1 MSRPDSPDEAIK
13 IPDVLPVLPL
23 KDAVVFPYIILPL
36 SVGRDKSVLAV
47 DRALAESRVIML
59 AAQRDGALDNPG
71 EGDLHEVG
79 TAAVIMRM
87 LKLPDGRIRI
97 LVQGL
102 ARARVKHISQLE
114 PYLQAKIERIED
126 APAAAG
132 TMEIEALVRSVKDSL
147 DRAVTLGKGISPEVM
162 VIAANLQ
169 EPGRLADLAAS
180 NLDLKL
186 AEAQDILETTDVVA
200 RLRKVSDLLA
210 HEIQVLTMQQ
220 EISSQARGE
229 IDRSQREYFLRQ
241 QLKAIQQELGEG
253 EELGEEIA
261 LYRQLADEKKL
272 SKDGREELER
282 QIRRL
287 ERSHPESAETQII
300 RTYLD
305 WLTALP
311 WETLSEDDLDLA
323 HAQQVLDDDHYDL
336 EKIKER
342 ILEYLAVRKLKPDT
356 RGPILCFVGPPGV
369 GKTSLGRSIARSLG
383 RRFVRLSLGGVRDE
397 AEIRGHRRT
406 YVGALPGRILQGIR
420 QAGTSNPVFVLD
432 EIDKIGADFRGD
444 PSSALL
450 EVLDPEQNWSF
461 VDHYLGLAYD
471 LSRVLFIATANM
483 LEPIQPAFLDRME
496 VIRLTGYTEE
506 EKLQIAERHLVPKQ
520 MRENGVTAEHIAF
533 SPDGIRQVIS
543 GYTKEAGLRN
553 LERELAAICRK
564 VAVRVARGE
573 TTLVT
578 VGPAQVEEFLGV
590 RKHFAEE
597 LLERDRV
604 GVATGLAWT
613 AAGGDLLFI
622 EVVAVPGKGQ
632 LLLTGQLGDV
642 MKESAQAALS
652 FARAWAGAHEI
663 SSDYFAKHDIHIH
676 VPAGSIP
683 KDGPSAGITIG
694 TAILSVLTGR
704 PVNRRVAM
712 TGEITLRGDV
722 LPIGGLKEK
731 VLAAKL
737 AGVHTVIVPKLNHR
751 DLTEVPETIKKG
763 LAFHFVEHMDEVLE
777 LALLAAGAPAARA
790 SNAPAQ
796 VLPAAAPTA
805 TRPEKAPAAPPAAA
819 RQIKPPTAGRRPI
832 KPPVSKPPAAV
843 R

>member
-1 MSRPDSPDEAIK
+1 MSRPPGETPDEAIK

-23 KDAVVFPYIILPL
+23 KDTVVFPYIILPL

-59 AAQRDGALDNPG
+59 VAQRDPALDNPG
-71 EGDLHEVG
+71 EDDLYPVG

-102 ARARVKHISQLE
+102 SRARVHHLSQTE
-114 PYLQAKIERIED
+114 PYLQAKIERIEE
-126 APAAAG
+126 PKLPPG
-132 TMEIEALVRSVKDSL
+132 TLEVEALLRSVKESL
-147 DRAVTLGKGISPEVM
+147 DRAVGLGKGISPEVM
-162 VIAANLQ
+162 VIAANL
-169 EPGRLADLAAS
+169 EDPGRLADLAAS
-180 NLDLKL
+180 NLELKPT
-186 AEAQDILETTDVVA
+186 EAQSILETSDPID
-200 RLRKVSDLLA
+200 RLRKVSEMIA
-210 HEIQVLTMQQ
+210 REIQVLTMQQ

-229 IDRSQREYFLRQ
+229 MDRSQREYYLRQ

-253 EELGEEIA
+253 EELTEEIA
-261 LYRQLADEKKL
+261 GYRRLAEDKKMTDEAK
-272 SKDGREELER
+272 EELER
-282 QIRRL
+282 QVRRL

-311 WETLSEDDLDLA
+311 WETTSEDDLDLD
-323 HAQQVLDDDHYDL
+323 HAQEVLDEDHYDL

-342 ILEYLAVRKLKPDT
+342 ILEYLAVRKLKTDT

-369 GKTSLGRSIARSLG
+369 GKTSLGRSIARAMG
-383 RRFVRLSLGGVRDE
+383 RKFVRISLGGVRDE

-406 YVGALPGRILQGIR
+406 YVGALPGRIVQGIR

-450 EVLDPEQNWSF
+450 EGLAPEQNFSF
-461 VDHYLGLAYD
+461 VDHYLGVPYD
-471 LSRVLFIATANM
+471 LSRVMFIATANM
-483 LEPIQPAFLDRME
+483 LDPIQPAFLDRME
-496 VIRLTGYTEE
+496 VIRLSGYTEE
-506 EKLQIAERHLVPKQ
+506 EKTRIARLHLIPKQ
-520 MRENGVTAEHIAF
+520 MKENGIGEENIELTDEGVKA
-533 SPDGIRQVIS
+533 VIS
-543 GYTKEAGLRN
+543 GYTREAGLRN
-553 LERELAAICRK
+553 LERELAAVCRK
-564 VAVRVARGE
+564 VAVKVARGAGE
-573 TTLVT
+573 RIVID
-578 VGPAQVEEFLGV
+578 AEKVEELLGP
-590 RKHFAEE
+590 RKHFSEE

-613 AAGGDLLFI
+613 AVGGDLLFI

-632 LLLTGQLGDV
+632 ILMTGHLGDV

-652 FARAWAGAHEI
+652 YARAYAGAQGI
-663 SSDYFAKHDIHIH
+663 ADDFFAKHDIHVH

-694 TAILSVLTGR
+694 TAILSVLTQR
-704 PVNRRVAM
+704 PINRRVAM

-731 VLAAKL
+731 TLAAKL
-737 AGVHTVIVPKLNHR
+737 AGVHTVIVPKLNRR
-751 DLTEVPETIKKG
+751 DLADIPDTIKKD
-763 LAFHFVEHMDEVLE
+763 LTFHFVEHMDEVLE
-777 LALLAAGAPAARA
+777 LALIDRPATPSEAK
-790 SNAPAQ
+790 PA
-796 VLPAAAPTA
+796 
-805 TRPEKAPAAPPAAA
+805 E
-819 RQIKPPTAGRRPI
+819 
-832 KPPVSKPPAAV
+832 PVVIHA
-843 R
+843 

>member
-1 MSRPDSPDEAIK
+1 MSKPSGEPQPQAQDDLIK

-23 KDAVVFPYIILPL
+23 KDTVVFPYIILPL

-59 AAQRDGALDNPG
+59 VAQRDSANDNPK
-71 EGDLHEVG
+71 EEDLFQIG

-102 ARARVKHISQLE
+102 SRARVQHISQVD
-114 PYLQAKIERIED
+114 PYLQAKIQRIDEPPIEI
-126 APAAAG
+126 APL
-132 TMEIEALVRSVKDSL
+132 EIEALVRSVKESL
-147 DRAVTLGKGISPEVM
+147 DRVVTLGKGISPEVM
-162 VIAANLQ
+162 VIAANL
-169 EPGRLADLAAS
+169 EDPGRLADLAAS
-180 NLDLKL
+180 NLELKL
-186 AEAQDILETTDVVA
+186 TEAQDVLETVDPVA
-200 RLRKVSDLLA
+200 RLRKVSDALVR
-210 HEIQVLTMQQ
+210 EIQVLTMQQ

-253 EELGEEIA
+253 EELVEEIA
-261 LYRQLADEKKL
+261 NYRRLADDKKL
-272 SKDGREELER
+272 SEEGREEMER

-311 WETLSEDDLDLA
+311 WGTVSEDDLDLDN
-323 HAQQVLDDDHYDL
+323 AQKVLDEDHYDL

-342 ILEYLAVRKLKPDT
+342 ILEYLAVRKLKSDT

-369 GKTSLGRSIARSLG
+369 GKTSLGRSIARALG
-383 RRFVRLSLGGVRDE
+383 RKFVRISLGGVRDE

-406 YVGALPGRILQGIR
+406 YVGALPGRIVQGIR

-461 VDHYLGLAYD
+461 VDHYLGIAYD
-471 LSRVLFIATANM
+471 LSQVMFIATANM

-496 VIRLTGYTEE
+496 LIRLTGYTQE
-506 EKLQIAERHLVPKQ
+506 EKLRIARLHLIPKQ
-520 MRENGVTAEHIAF
+520 TKENGITEEQITF
-533 SPDGIRQVIS
+533 LDEGIREVIS
-543 GYTKEAGLRN
+543 GYTKESGLRN
-553 LERELAAICRK
+553 LEREIAAICRK

-573 TTLVT
+573 EMK
-578 VGPAQVEEFLGV
+578 VEIDPPKVHEFLGP
-590 RKHFAEE
+590 RKHFSEE
-597 LLERDRV
+597 LLDRDRV

-632 LLLTGQLGDV
+632 LLLTGQLGEV

-652 FARAWAGAHEI
+652 FARAWSGTHGLSE
-663 SSDYFAKHDIHIH
+663 DYFAKHDIHVH

-683 KDGPSAGITIG
+683 KDGPSAGITMG
-694 TAILSVLTGR
+694 SAILSVLTAR

-737 AGVHTVIVPKLNHR
+737 AGIHTVIVPRLNKR
-751 DLTEVPETIKKG
+751 DLADISDTITEG
-763 LAFHFVEHMDEVLE
+763 LTFHFVDHMDEVLN
-777 LALLAAGAPAARA
+777 LALLETPAA
-790 SNAPAQ
+790 SPAQ
-796 VLPAAAPTA
+796 T
-805 TRPEKAPAAPPAAA
+805 
-819 RQIKPPTAGRRPI
+819 
-832 KPPVSKPPAAV
+832 PAAV
-843 R
+843 PSVQPETASV

>member
-1 MSRPDSPDEAIK
+1 MTRPPGEPQDESIK
-13 IPDVLPVLPL
+13 VPDVLPVLPL
-23 KDAVVFPYIILPL
+23 KDTVIFPYIILPL
-36 SVGRDKSVLAV
+36 SVGRDKSVVAV

-59 AAQRDGALDNPG
+59 VAQRDGAIENPG
-71 EGDLHEVG
+71 EADLYTIG

-102 ARARVKHISQLE
+102 ARARVAHVSQID
-114 PYLQAKIERIED
+114 PYLQAKIERIEE
-126 APAAAG
+126 PPVERG
-132 TMEIEALVRSVKDSL
+132 LETEALVRSVKESL
-147 DRAVTLGKGISPEVM
+147 DRAVALGKGISPEVM
-162 VIAANLQ
+162 VIATNL
-169 EPGRLADLAAS
+169 EDAGRLADLAAS

-186 AEAQDILETTDVVA
+186 EEAQGILETVDPIA

-210 HEIQVLTMQQ
+210 REIQVLTMQQ

-229 IDRSQREYFLRQ
+229 MDKSQRDYFLRQ

-253 EELGEEIA
+253 EELAEEVA
-261 LYRQLADEKKL
+261 GYRKAAEEKGLSDEAK
-272 SKDGREELER
+272 EELER

-311 WETLSEDDLDLA
+311 WKNVSADDLDLD
-323 HAQQVLDDDHYDL
+323 HAKQVLDEDHYDL

-342 ILEYLAVRKLKPDT
+342 ILEYLAVRKLKQDT

-369 GKTSLGRSIARSLG
+369 GKTSLGRSIARALG
-383 RRFVRLSLGGVRDE
+383 RQFVRISLGGVRDE
-397 AEIRGHRRT
+397 AEVRGHRRT
-406 YVGALPGRILQGIR
+406 YVGALPGRIVQGIR

-461 VDHYLGLAYD
+461 VDHYLGLSYD
-471 LSRVLFIATANM
+471 LSRVLFIATANL

-496 VIRLTGYTEE
+496 VIRLSGYTED
-506 EKLQIAERHLVPKQ
+506 EKLRIARQHLVPKQ
-520 MRENGVTAEHIAF
+520 MKENGIPPEAIDFTEE
-533 SPDGIRQVIS
+533 GLREVIS

-553 LERELAAICRK
+553 LEREVAAICRK

-573 TTLVT
+573 LEPVA
-578 VGPAQVEEFLGV
+578 VDRAKV
-590 RKHFAEE
+590 EE
-597 LLERDRV
+597 LLGPRRHFSEELLDRDRV

-613 AAGGDLLFI
+613 AVGGDLLFI

-652 FARAWAGAHEI
+652 YARSYAGTHAAEI
-663 SSDYFAKHDIHIH
+663 PAADFFAKNDVHVH

-694 TAILSVLTGR
+694 TAILSVLTDR

-731 VLAAKL
+731 VLAAQA
-737 AGVHTVIVPKLNHR
+737 AGVHTVVVPRLNRR
-751 DLTEVPETIKKG
+751 DLSEVPEAIRKDLT
-763 LAFHFVEHMDEVLE
+763 FHFVDHMDEVLR
-777 LALLAAGAPAARA
+777 LALLPAGEGGEGKPGETKDAEAKPAEAERKPAAEKK
-790 SNAPAQ
+790 
-796 VLPAAAPTA
+796 PAA
-805 TRPEKAPAAPPAAA
+805 EPA
-819 RQIKPPTAGRRPI
+819 
-832 KPPVSKPPAAV
+832 VV
-843 R
+843 

>member
-1 MSRPDSPDEAIK
+1 MTRPPGESQDEAIK

-23 KDAVVFPYIILPL
+23 KDTVVFPYIILPL

-59 AAQRDGALDNPG
+59 VAQRDAALDNPG
-71 EGDLHEVG
+71 EADLYTMG

-102 ARARVKHISQLE
+102 ARARLHHLSQTE
-114 PYLQAKIERIED
+114 PYLQAKIERLE
-126 APAAAG
+126 
-132 TMEIEALVRSVKDSL
+132 EALPQAGALETEALMRSVKESL
-147 DRAVTLGKGISPEVM
+147 DRAVALGKTISPEVL
-162 VIAANLQ
+162 VIAANL
-169 EPGRLADLAAS
+169 EDPGRLADLAAS
-180 NLDLKL
+180 NLELKQ
-186 AEAQDILETTDVVA
+186 AEAQAILETTDPLD
-200 RLRKVSDLLA
+200 RLRKVSEQIA
-210 HEIQVLTMQQ
+210 REIQVLTMQQ

-229 IDRSQREYFLRQ
+229 MDRSQREYFLRQ

-253 EELGEEIA
+253 EELTEEIA
-261 LYRQLADEKKL
+261 NYRRLADERKI
-272 SKDGREELER
+272 SDDAREELER

-305 WLTALP
+305 WMTALP
-311 WETLSEDDLDLA
+311 WETLSEDDLNLD
-323 HAQQVLDDDHYDL
+323 HAQQVLDEDHYDL

-342 ILEYLAVRKLKPDT
+342 ILEYLAVRKLKSDT

-383 RRFVRLSLGGVRDE
+383 RKFVRISLGGVRDE

-406 YVGALPGRILQGIR
+406 YVGALPGRIVQGIR

-432 EIDKIGADFRGD
+432 EIDKIGADYRGD

-450 EVLDPEQNWSF
+450 EVLDPEQNFSF
-461 VDHYLGLAYD
+461 VDHYLGVPYD
-471 LSRVLFIATANM
+471 LSRVMFIATANM

-496 VIRLTGYTEE
+496 VIRLSGYTQE
-506 EKLQIAERHLVPKQ
+506 EKLHIAKQHLIPKQ
-520 MRENGVTAEHIAF
+520 KREHGIADENLEFTEEGVSAI
-533 SPDGIRQVIS
+533 IS

-553 LERELAAICRK
+553 LERELAAVCRK

-573 TTLVT
+573 SEKIVID
-578 VGPAQVEEFLGV
+578 PERVEELLGA

-597 LLERDRV
+597 LLVRDRV

-613 AAGGDLLFI
+613 AVGGDLLFI
-622 EVVAVPGKGQ
+622 EVVAVPGKG
-632 LLLTGQLGDV
+632 LLLMTGSLGDV

-652 FARAWAGAHEI
+652 YARAWTGAQGLGDDFF
-663 SSDYFAKHDIHIH
+663 SKHDLHVH

-694 TAILSVLTGR
+694 AAILSVLTQK
-704 PVNRRVAM
+704 PVDRRVAM
-712 TGEITLRGDV
+712 TGEITLRGDI

-731 VLAAKL
+731 ALAAKL
-737 AGVHTVIVPKLNHR
+737 AGIRTVILPKLNRR
-751 DLTEVPETIKKG
+751 DLADIPETITKD
-763 LAFHFVEHMDEVLE
+763 LQFHFVEHMDEVLKI
-777 LALLAAGAPAARA
+777 ALLDRPATPSEAK
-790 SNAPAQ
+790 PD
-796 VLPAAAPTA
+796 
-805 TRPEKAPAAPPAAA
+805 PPAPV
-819 RQIKPPTAGRRPI
+819 QTPQPETA
-832 KPPVSKPPAAV
+832 PV
-843 R
+843 

>member
-1 MSRPDSPDEAIK
+1 MSKPPGEQPEEAIK

-23 KDAVVFPYIILPL
+23 KDTVIFPYIILPL

-59 AAQRDGALDNPG
+59 VAQKDGANDNPG
-71 EGDLHEVG
+71 EADLYSVG

-102 ARARVKHISQLE
+102 ARAKVEHISQID
-114 PYLQAKIERIED
+114 PYLQAKIERIEEP
-126 APAAAG
+126 PAG
-132 TMEIEALVRSVKDSL
+132 ERSLEIEALVRSVKESL

-162 VIAANLQ
+162 VIAANL
-169 EPGRLADLAAS
+169 EDAGRLADLAAS
-180 NLDLKL
+180 NLDLKPE
-186 AEAQDILETTDVVA
+186 EAQGILETIHPIE
-200 RLRKVSDLLA
+200 RLKKVSDLLA
-210 HEIQVLTMQQ
+210 REIQVLTMQQ

-229 IDRSQREYFLRQ
+229 MDRSQREYFLRQ

-253 EELGEEIA
+253 EELSEEIA
-261 LYRQLADEKKL
+261 NYRKLAEDKKL
-272 SKDGREELER
+272 SDEAKEELER
-282 QIRRL
+282 QVKRL

-311 WETLSEDDLDLA
+311 WQTYSDDNLDLD
-323 HAQQVLDDDHYDL
+323 HAQQVLDEDHYDL
-336 EKIKER
+336 EKVKER
-342 ILEYLAVRKLKPDT
+342 ILEYLAVRKLKKDT

-383 RRFVRLSLGGVRDE
+383 RQFVRISLGGVRDE
-397 AEIRGHRRT
+397 AEVRGHRRT
-406 YVGALPGRILQGIR
+406 YVGALPGRIVQGIR
-420 QAGTSNPVFVLD
+420 QAGMSNPVFVLD
-432 EIDKIGADFRGD
+432 EIDKIGADYRGD

-450 EVLDPEQNWSF
+450 EVLDPEQNFSF
-461 VDHYLGLAYD
+461 VDHYLGLSYD
-471 LSRVLFIATANM
+471 LSKVMFIATANL
-483 LEPIQPAFLDRME
+483 LEPVQPAFLDRME
-496 VIRLTGYTEE
+496 VIRLSGYTEE
-506 EKLQIAERHLVPKQ
+506 EKLRIARTHLIPKQ
-520 MRENGVTAEHIAF
+520 VKENGIDDTRIDF
-533 SPDGIRQVIS
+533 TDDGIKQIIS

-564 VAVRVARGE
+564 VAVSVARGGE
-573 TTLVT
+573 GQT
-578 VGPAQVEEFLGV
+578 VIDPAKVEEFLGP
-590 RKHFAEE
+590 RKHFSEE
-597 LLERDRV
+597 LLDRDRV

-613 AAGGDLLFI
+613 AVGGDLLFI

-652 FARAWAGAHEI
+652 YARAFAG
-663 SSDYFAKHDIHIH
+663 SSNGPGLAEDYFAKHDIHVH

-694 TAILSVLTGR
+694 TAILSVITNR
-704 PVNRRVAM
+704 PINRRVAM
-712 TGEITLRGDV
+712 TGEITLRGDI

-737 AGVHTVIVPKLNHR
+737 AGIHTVIVPKLNRR
-751 DLTEVPETIKKG
+751 DLVEIPETIKKD
-763 LAFHFVEHMDEVLE
+763 LAFHFVDHMDEVLKI
-777 LALLAAGAPAARA
+777 ALLE
-790 SNAPAQ
+790 
-796 VLPAAAPTA
+796 VDLHAAATA
-805 TRPEKAPAAPPAAA
+805 VETE
-819 RQIKPPTAGRRPI
+819 RQTTT
-832 KPPVSKPPAAV
+832 V
-843 R
+843 

>member
-1 MSRPDSPDEAIK
+1 VNRSLTDSDESIK

-23 KDAVVFPYIILPL
+23 KDAVIFPYIILPL

-59 AAQRDGALDNPG
+59 VAQRDGALDNPV
-71 EGDLHEVG
+71 ESDLHKVG

-102 ARARVKHISQLE
+102 ARARVKHISQVD
-114 PYLQAKIERIED
+114 PYLQAKIERIEE
-126 APAAAG
+126 PAAAEAG
-132 TMEIEALVRSVKDSL
+132 TMEIEALVRSVKESL

-162 VIAANLQ
+162 VIAANLE

-186 AEAQDILETTDVVA
+186 AEAQDLLETAEPVA

-253 EELGEEIA
+253 EELAEEIA
-261 LYRQLADEKKL
+261 GYRQLAEEKKL
-272 SKDGREELER
+272 GKEAREELER

-311 WETLSEDDLDLA
+311 WETLSEDDLDLE

-342 ILEYLAVRKLKPDT
+342 ILEYLAVRKLKSDT

-406 YVGALPGRILQGIR
+406 YVGALPGRILQSIR

-432 EIDKIGADFRGD
+432 EIDKLGADFRGD

-483 LEPIQPAFLDRME
+483 LEPVQPAFLDRME

-506 EKLQIAERHLVPKQ
+506 EKLKIAERHLVPKQ
-520 MRENGVTAEHIAF
+520 MRENGVSPEHVVFA
-533 SPDGIRQVIS
+533 PDGIRQVIS

-573 TTLVT
+573 RVQVT
-578 VGPAQVEEFLGV
+578 IGPAQVEEFLGP

-613 AAGGDLLFI
+613 AVGGDLLFI

-632 LLLTGQLGDV
+632 LMLTGQLGDV

-652 FARAWAGAHEI
+652 YARAWAGAHDL
-663 SSDYFAKHDIHIH
+663 SPDYFAKHDIHIH

-694 TAILSVLTGR
+694 TAILSVLTGK

-712 TGEITLRGDV
+712 TGEITLRGDI

-737 AGVHTVIVPKLNHR
+737 AGIHTVIVPKLNHR
-751 DLTEVPETIKKG
+751 DLAEVPETIKKG
-763 LAFHFVEHMDEVLE
+763 LGFHFVEHMDEVLE
-777 LALLAAGAPAARA
+777 LALLPALAVPAPA
-790 SNAPAQ
+790 
-796 VLPAAAPTA
+796 TA
-805 TRPEKAPAAPPAAA
+805 TRPVKVPAAA
-819 RQIKPPTAGRRPI
+819 
-832 KPPVSKPPAAV
+832 V
-843 R
+843 

>member
-1 MSRPDSPDEAIK
+1 MNRSLTDSDESIK

-59 AAQRDGALDNPG
+59 VAQRDGALDNPC
-71 EGDLHEVG
+71 ESDLHEVG

-102 ARARVKHISQLE
+102 ARARVKHISQID
-114 PYLQAKIERIED
+114 PYLQAKIERIEEP
-126 APAAAG
+126 PAAEAG
-132 TMEIEALVRSVKDSL
+132 TMEIEALVRSVKESL

-162 VIAANLQ
+162 VIAANLE

-186 AEAQDILETTDVVA
+186 AEAQDLLETAEPVA

-253 EELGEEIA
+253 EELAEEIA
-261 LYRQLADEKKL
+261 GYRQLAEEKKQ
-272 SKDGREELER
+272 SKEAREELER

-311 WETLSEDDLDLA
+311 WETLSEDDLDLD

-342 ILEYLAVRKLKPDT
+342 ILEYLAVRKLKSDT

-406 YVGALPGRILQGIR
+406 YVGALPGRILQSIR

-483 LEPIQPAFLDRME
+483 LEPVQPAFLDRME

-506 EKLQIAERHLVPKQ
+506 EKLKIAERHLVPKQ
-520 MRENGVTAEHIAF
+520 MRENGVTPEHIIF
-533 SPDGIRQVIS
+533 TPDGIRQVIS
-543 GYTKEAGLRN
+543 AYTKEAGLRN

-573 TTLVT
+573 SVQ
-578 VGPAQVEEFLGV
+578 VKIGPAQAEEFLGP
-590 RKHFAEE
+590 RKHFSEE

-613 AAGGDLLFI
+613 AVGGDLLFI

-652 FARAWAGAHEI
+652 YARSWAGAHDL
-663 SSDYFAKHDIHIH
+663 SPDYFAKHDIHIH

-694 TAILSVLTGR
+694 TAILSVLTGKA
-704 PVNRRVAM
+704 VNRRVAM
-712 TGEITLRGDV
+712 TGEITLRGDI

-737 AGVHTVIVPKLNHR
+737 AGILTVIVPKLNHR
-751 DLTEVPETIKKG
+751 DLAEVPETIKKG
-763 LAFHFVEHMDEVLE
+763 LGFHFVEHMDEVLE
-777 LALLAAGAPAARA
+777 LALLPALAVPAPATSAR
-790 SNAPAQ
+790 P
-796 VLPAAAPTA
+796 VKVPAAA
-805 TRPEKAPAAPPAAA
+805 
-819 RQIKPPTAGRRPI
+819 
-832 KPPVSKPPAAV
+832 V
-843 R
+843 

>member
-1 MSRPDSPDEAIK
+1 MTRPPGENQDEAIK

-23 KDAVVFPYIILPL
+23 KDTVVFPYIILPL

-59 AAQRDGALDNPG
+59 VAQKDAAQDNPG
-71 EGDLHEVG
+71 EGDLFALG

-102 ARARVKHISQLE
+102 SRARINHISQTE
-114 PYLQAKIERIED
+114 PYLQAKIERVDEPR
-126 APAAAG
+126 AEAEPL
-132 TMEIEALVRSVKDSL
+132 EIEALLRSVKESL
-147 DRAVTLGKGISPEVM
+147 DRAVSLGKAISPEVM
-162 VIAANLQ
+162 VITANLDD
-169 EPGRLADLAAS
+169 PGRLADLAAS
-180 NLDLKL
+180 NLDLKP
-186 AEAQDILETTDVVA
+186 AEAQGILETIDPIE
-200 RLRKVSDLLA
+200 RLRKVSEMIA
-210 HEIQVLTMQQ
+210 REIQVLTMQQ

-229 IDRSQREYFLRQ
+229 MDKSQREYFLRQ

-253 EELGEEIA
+253 EELSEEIA
-261 LYRQLADEKKL
+261 TYRRLAEEK
-272 SKDGREELER
+272 GVPEEAREELER

-311 WETLSEDDLDLA
+311 WNTLSEDDLNLD
-323 HAQQVLDDDHYDL
+323 HAQEVLDEDHYDL
-336 EKIKER
+336 EKIKAR
-342 ILEYLAVRKLKPDT
+342 ILEYLAVRKLKADT
-356 RGPILCFVGPPGV
+356 RGPIICFVGPPGV

-383 RRFVRLSLGGVRDE
+383 RKFVRISLGGVRDE

-406 YVGALPGRILQGIR
+406 YVGALPGRIIQAIR

-450 EVLDPEQNWSF
+450 EVLDPEQNFSF
-461 VDHYLGLAYD
+461 VDHYLGVPYD
-471 LSRVLFIATANM
+471 LSRVMFIATANM
-483 LEPIQPAFLDRME
+483 LEPVQPAFLDRME
-496 VIRLTGYTEE
+496 VIRLSGYTEE
-506 EKLQIAERHLVPKQ
+506 EKLHIARQHLIPKQ
-520 MRENGVTAEHIAF
+520 MRENGITEENIELSDEGVKA
-533 SPDGIRQVIS
+533 VIS
-543 GYTKEAGLRN
+543 GYTREAGLRN
-553 LERELAAICRK
+553 LERELAAVCRK

-573 TTLVT
+573 MERV
-578 VGPAQVEEFLGV
+578 VIDAAKVEELLGA

-597 LLERDRV
+597 LLGKDRV

-613 AAGGDLLFI
+613 AVGGDLLFI

-632 LLLTGQLGDV
+632 LLLTGSLGDV

-652 FARAWAGAHEI
+652 YARAYSGSHGFAE
-663 SSDYFAKHDIHIH
+663 DFFAKHDVHVH

-694 TAILSVLTGR
+694 TAILSVLTQR

-731 VLAAKL
+731 VLAAKI
-737 AGVHTVIVPKLNHR
+737 AGVHTIIVPRLNRR
-751 DLTEVPETIKKG
+751 DLTEIPEAIKKD
-763 LAFHFVEHMDEVLE
+763 LTFHFVEHMDEVLE
-777 LALLAAGAPAARA
+777 IALLDR
-790 SNAPAQ
+790 
-796 VLPAAAPTA
+796 LA
-805 TRPEKAPAAPPAAA
+805 TPSEAKPDPPPAAA
-819 RQIKPPTAGRRPI
+819 L
-832 KPPVSKPPAAV
+832 
-843 R
+843 